1 MKIKNTYSIIV
12 YLAINIILL
21 TSLMS
26 CHSYNRERLKK
37 EILKGVVTDK
47 YIDEFGHDTN
57 MILVDGYIKLPL
69 TSWIKGSS
77 NNLDTGN
84 IWDYIELGDSVYKAE
99 GSLKMKVIK
108 PSGEYQVFD
117 YYYEDGW

>member
-21 TSLMS
+21 TCLMS
-26 CHSYNRERLKK
+26 CHSYYRERLKK
-37 EILKGVVTDK
+37 EVLKGVVTDK

>member
-21 TSLMS
+21 TCLMS
-26 CHSYNRERLKK
+26 CHSYNTERLKK

>member
-1 MKIKNTYSIIV
+1 MILNNKVN
-12 YLAINIILL
+12 NILIYVISFVFMLSC
-21 TSLMS
+21 TS
-26 CHSYNRERLKK
+26 CNKYNRGKDMKK
-37 EILKGVVTDK
+37 DIIGTVTDK
-47 YIDEFGHDTN
+47 YIDKFGHYSKVITLN
-57 MILVDGYIKLPL
+57 GYNQIVL
-69 TSWIKGSS
+69 TPWIKGSF

>member
-21 TSLMS
+21 TCLMS
-26 CHSYNRERLKK
+26 CHSYYRERLKK

-47 YIDEFGHDTN
+47 YINEFSHEAKTITINGNQSLD
-57 MILVDGYIKLPL
+57 LLE
-69 TSWIKGSS
+69 WIKGSF

>member
-1 MKIKNTYSIIV
+1 
-12 YLAINIILL
+12 
-21 TSLMS
+21 MS
-26 CHSYNRERLKK
+26 CHSYNTERLKK

>member
-21 TSLMS
+21 TCLMS